1 MKRFTILL
9 GVVALLP
16 LSACGEGGSGSA
28 GPNPTVTVTV
38 IATPAPTSTAPTTP
52 PARPSWPTD
61 DVTMRQTGAV
71 PPVPVLTAIRVGAH
85 PEGGFDRIAF
95 EFDGLPGYRIGY
107 RDEIVYDG
115 SGDPVDL
122 DGRAFLQLV
131 FTMAQAHDEQGRPS
145 LVPVPIKQVT
155 VGYPALVA
163 YVLNG
168 DFEGY
173 VSVALGL
180 SAKVG
185 FDVRHYRQTDGS
197 YVIYIDVARP

>member
-52 PARPSWPTD
+52 PARPRWPTD
-61 DVTMRQTGAV
+61 NVTMRQTGAV